1 MKKYSL
7 LLILLLSAVSVEAQK
22 EKLKGSR
29 NVTISPVEVGN
40 FTAIE
45 LDDKIEVF
53 LTHGD
58 RCEVSIEADDNIHEA
73 VLVTESSGTL
83 RLGVAKEVSSYKK
96 LAVQVTYTSDL
107 MLITATD
114 ESRLTALTDMRL
126 DNFTFKISGSSR
138 IYATVRATTFTLMGN
153 DKAKAELNVTAENIT
168 TELSK
173 NATAKT
179 LFSAKKMTLDMYQK
193 SYASIEGDVIDLKL
207 RMDGNTELIGKNLT
221 VTNAEIVC
229 EGSANAGIA
238 ASGNVIIEASGKS
251 DMVLYG
257 DQAKI
262 EIRKFADNSA
272 IRKKPLK

>member
-7 LLILLLSAVSVEAQK
+7 LVIFLLSAVLHAQK

-29 NVTISPVEVGN
+29 NVTLSPVEVGN

-53 LTHGD
+53 LTQGD
-58 RCEVSIEADDNIHEA
+58 RCEVSIEADDNLHEVISVSEA
-73 VLVTESSGTL
+73 SGTL
-83 RLGVAKEVSSYKK
+83 RLGIAKEVSSYKK
-96 LAVQVTYTSDL
+96 MAVQITYKDDLTMVT
-107 MLITATD
+107 AKD
-114 ESRLTALTDMRL
+114 ESRMTALTDMRL
-126 DNFTFKISGSSR
+126 SNFTIKASGTSK
-138 IYATVRATTFTLMGN
+138 IYATVRATSFTLMGN
-153 DKAKAELNVTAENIT
+153 DKAKSELNVTAENIT
-168 TELSK
+168 AELSK
-173 NATAKT
+173 NAIAKA

-193 SYASIEGDVIDLKL
+193 SSATIEGDVIDLKL
-207 RMDGNTELIGKNLT
+207 RMDGNSELTGKNLS

-238 ASGNVIIEASGKS
+238 ASGNVIIEASGKA

-257 DQAKI
+257 DQTKI